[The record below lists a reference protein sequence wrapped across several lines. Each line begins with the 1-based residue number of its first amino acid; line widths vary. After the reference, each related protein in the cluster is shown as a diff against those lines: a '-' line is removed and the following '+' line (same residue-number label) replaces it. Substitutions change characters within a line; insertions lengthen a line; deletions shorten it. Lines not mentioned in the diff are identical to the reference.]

1 MPRVQRIGNT
11 LYVAIPKELA
21 ETLSLEEG
29 ELLQARIE
37 EGRLVYE
44 RPVPKGSVWRL
55 VPCQG

>member
-11 LYVAIPKELA
+11 LYVAVPKELA

-44 RPVPKGSVWRL
+44 RPVPKGSV
-55 VPCQG
+55 